1 MCGIGIIHHHDSE
14 FHSSQ
19 FQFILTEIPPLTLIK
34 NDSDSN
40 SHLESE
46 SAPGLNH
53 SPIII
58 MFVCKINMFLKSD
71 KQLLC
76 LLIKSYFYVKKCV

>member
-1 MCGIGIIHHHDSE
+1 MCGIGILHHHDSE

-19 FQFILTEIPPLTLIK
+19 FQTILTEIPPLTLIK

-53 SPIII
+53 SPVII
-58 MFVCKINMFLKSD
+58 MCCSATLLEKNVHANSVVVLGWINTI
-71 KQLLC
+71 C
-76 LLIKSYFYVKKCV
+76 